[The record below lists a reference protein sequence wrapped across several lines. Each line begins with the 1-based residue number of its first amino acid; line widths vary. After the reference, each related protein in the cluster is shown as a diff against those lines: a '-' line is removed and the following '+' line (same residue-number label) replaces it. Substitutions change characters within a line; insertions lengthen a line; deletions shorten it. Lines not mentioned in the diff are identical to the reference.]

1 MAISAEGVSNKF
13 ELTLRRQIAALEA
26 FMAKLVIE
34 MDTTDGNLESSAN
47 NLTRA
52 TIIRQQLTSELNR
65 LGFQTNVRNLY
76 GDIATSIE
84 AEVGSDKESLK
95 VGEAVLASFATDATR
110 HLDNAWFTMTGQIQ
124 EAVEQAMLTNA
135 PIGDLVAGIAGPGRG
150 TIRLTADLSAPF
162 RSWINW
168 AGAAVD
174 TAISSMNRRIQII
187 GATEAGVEYFIYQ
200 GTKIRTTRP
209 FCRLMQG
216 VVVRLEDLRA
226 IDNDPALSNIR
237 KLRSKD
243 GRQPPILP
251 SLGGWRCRHTLTA
264 TSLRDAQEDGRVVFA
279 ESKKAL
285 NSEAGALL

>member
-1 MAISAEGVSNKF
+1 MAISAEGISNKF

-52 TIIRQQLTSELNR
+52 TIIRQQLTTELNR
-65 LGFQTNVRNLY
+65 LGFQTTVRNLY
-76 GDIATSIE
+76 GDIAEDIE

-110 HLDNAWFTMTGQIQ
+110 HLDNAWFTMTGMIQ
-124 EAVEQAMLTNA
+124 EIVEQAMLTNA
-135 PIGDLVAGIAGPGRG
+135 PIGDLVAGLAGPGRG
-150 TIRLTADLSAPF
+150 TIRLTADLNAPF
-162 RSWINW
+162 SQWVNW

-174 TAISSMNRRIQII
+174 TAISSMVRRIQII
-187 GATEAGVEYFIYQ
+187 GATEDGVEYFIYQ
-200 GTKIRTTRP
+200 GTKIGTTRP

-226 IDNDPALSNIR
+226 IATDPALSNIR
-237 KLRSKD
+237 RLRGKE
-243 GRQPPILP
+243 GKQPPVVP

-264 TSLRDAQEDGRVVFA
+264 TTLEDAHDDGRIVFA